1 MAARVDAGGQAWEPS
16 GRNEEW
22 EGWEVCGP
30 RRGLRG
36 KPRRGL
42 ATAEERR
49 RDSGEEEAVTG
60 AALGGGLGWGG
71 MGGRGRRPRRPPEQ
85 GKWDWKPEVSREGA

>member
-1 MAARVDAGGQAWEPS
+1 MAARVDASGQAWKPS

-30 RRGLRG
+30 GRGLRG
-36 KPRRGL
+36 KPTPGL
-42 ATAEERR
+42 GTAEERR

-60 AALGGGLGWGG
+60 AALGVGLGWGG
-71 MGGRGRRPRRPPEQ
+71 IGGSRAKAEETSRAGEVGLEARGF
-85 GKWDWKPEVSREGA
+85 